1 MRHAYLMSW
10 ILWLLG
16 LAVIAFT
23 ALAATGAFGEME
35 SENELIS
42 QVPLDPE
49 KVADIAIPLS
59 FIGYRKDV
67 VDHIIEDLTQQVAQL
82 KSK

>member
-1 MRHAYLMSW
+1 MSW
-10 ILWLLG
+10 ILWLIG

-23 ALAATGAFGEME
+23 ALAAMGVFGEMPE
-35 SENELIS
+35 ENELLS
-42 QVPLDPE
+42 QVPLDAT
-49 KVADIAIPLS
+49 KVADMSIPLS

-67 VDHIIEDLTQQVAQL
+67 VDNILEDLTQQIADL

>member
-1 MRHAYLMSW
+1 MSW
-10 ILWLLG
+10 ILWLVG

-23 ALAATGAFGEME
+23 ALAAMGVFGEME
-35 SENELIS
+35 RENELLPQI
-42 QVPLDPE
+42 PLDAE

-67 VDHIIEDLTQQVAQL
+67 VDQLLEDLTQQIAEL